1 MGILL
6 GLVAAIGAVGVLLW
20 RVNMAAGAAREL
32 GEAAKDARGLA
43 RGWSWRRK
51 FAKDP
56 LDLAQDPREA
66 AVAMMAA
73 MAQSDG
79 AMTERERRAILAE
92 IVQKFET
99 PAKQAEELLAH
110 GRWLARDVRDIDYC
124 FKKLVPVLRRAC
136 KPDQMR
142 DVLEMVTRAASADG
156 EPGAAERESIALLK
170 RSLSA

>member
-6 GLVAAIGAVGVLLW
+6 GLLAAIGAVGVLLW
-20 RVNMAAGAAREL
+20 RVNMAADAVKGL
-32 GEAAKDARGLA
+32 GETAKDARGLV

-66 AVAMMAA
+66 AIAMMAA
-73 MAQSDG
+73 IAQSDG

-110 GRWLARDVRDIDYC
+110 GRWLARDVRDVDYC
-124 FKKLVPVLRRAC
+124 FKKLVPILRRAC
-136 KPDQMR
+136 KPDQIR
-142 DVLEMVTRAASADG
+142 DVIEMVARAASADG